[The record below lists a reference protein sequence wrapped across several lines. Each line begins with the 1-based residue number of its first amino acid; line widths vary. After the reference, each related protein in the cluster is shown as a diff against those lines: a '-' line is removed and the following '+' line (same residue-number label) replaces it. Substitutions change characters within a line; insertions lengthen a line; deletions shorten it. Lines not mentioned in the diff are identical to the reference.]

1 VLEYCVRK
9 GILTTW
15 NEVSCWSLLKVVD
28 VVKQK
33 TSSVWRRE
41 REGEP
46 GGFEEVGCVRAKLGM
61 LNGRW

>member
-15 NEVSCWSLLKVVD
+15 NEVSCRSLLKVVD

-46 GGFEEVGCVRAKLGM
+46 GGLRKWGTCVRNSAC
-61 LNGRW
+61 

>member
-1 VLEYCVRK
+1 MLEYCVRK

-41 REGEP
+41 REKENRVVLRKWGA
-46 GGFEEVGCVRAKLGM
+46 CVRNSAC
-61 LNGRW
+61 